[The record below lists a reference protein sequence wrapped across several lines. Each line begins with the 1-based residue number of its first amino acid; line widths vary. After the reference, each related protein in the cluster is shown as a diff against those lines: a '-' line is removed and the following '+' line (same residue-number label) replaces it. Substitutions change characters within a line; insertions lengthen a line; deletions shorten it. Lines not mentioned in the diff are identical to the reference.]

1 MVSIVFLRLFRIE
14 MYLSRYFWL
23 FHEGF
28 VVAQSLRK
36 GSHIPMDMIL
46 KKKHNN
52 LAKRPS
58 WIIDVSRK
66 KEAVCKRN
74 LIRHDKLPYTSNL
87 EFLWNHIADDEYNLD
102 HKFSPSANKADKIA
116 VDTLFEYFKA
126 NNNPFDDK
134 VTNLV
139 TGEFIDPDFK
149 ENMIHIITMGEGVY
163 SEFKSSQLDKKIVA
177 LSDPITKTK
186 FLTKIVE
193 LQQAP

>member
-1 MVSIVFLRLFRIE
+1 MSIVFLRLFRIE

-87 EFLWNHIADDEYNLD
+87 EFLWSHIAGDEYNLD
-102 HKFSPSANKADKIA
+102 HKFFPSAKKTDKIA

-126 NNNPFDDK
+126 TIILLMTKLQIWWLVSLLILTLKKTWYTLLQWVKGCTVSLNHH
-134 VTNLV
+134 NLIKRLLRCL
-139 TGEFIDPDFK
+139 TQ
-149 ENMIHIITMGEGVY
+149 
-163 SEFKSSQLDKKIVA
+163 SQKQN
-177 LSDPITKTK
+177 
-186 FLTKIVE
+186 F
-193 LQQAP
+193 

>member
-14 MYLSRYFWL
+14 KYLSRYFWL

-36 GSHIPMDMIL
+36 GSYIPMDMIL

-66 KEAVCKRN
+66 KEAVCKWN

-87 EFLWNHIADDEYNLD
+87 EFLWNHIAGDEYNLD

-116 VDTLFEYFKA
+116 VDTLFEYFKDCI
-126 NNNPFDDK
+126 NPFNFSK
-134 VTNLV
+134 LKLKFRGWWVYWSWNYRKFNTQHYNWWR
-139 TGEFIDPDFK
+139 
-149 ENMIHIITMGEGVY
+149 GV
-163 SEFKSSQLDKKIVA
+163 QWV
-177 LSDPITKTK
+177 
-186 FLTKIVE
+186 
-193 LQQAP
+193 